1 MSMVADYMRR
11 VDRDI
16 EAGWPLLRSG
26 WTPIAPLLALLPNF
40 IFAVLEVRDS
50 LRLTVFWITVAV
62 AALLWAVMMW
72 LIFKI
77 GIAKF
82 RAAPM
87 QPERKDAANG

>member
-1 MSMVADYMRR
+1 MRIVANYIRR

-40 IFAVLEVRDS
+40 IFAVVEVRES
-50 LRLTVFWITVAV
+50 LRLTILWITVGV

-72 LIFKI
+72 RIFKI

-82 RAAPM
+82 KAARM
-87 QPERKDAANG
+87 QSQRKAR